1 MGDVAAEMLAAK
13 KGNFSVGSLDKKKVV
28 WMEYYSDKQQVAV
41 MVSKKV
47 EVKETLWVY
56 KLDLRSV
63 DVSVAC

>member
-1 MGDVAAEMLAAK
+1 MGC
-13 KGNFSVGSLDKKKVV
+13 
-28 WMEYYSDKQQVAV
+28 YSDKQQVAV